1 MGDYD
6 QYGAAASA
14 DSKTGYSVDFKKA
27 SKGQNSM
34 YSGDSQNQWDAYG
47 RDQDF
52 HEKTSFDNTR
62 AKAYEAESYDEWDNN
77 DADKWGAQ
85 AWGSDKDVYGASSYG
100 AKASA
105 GKYGNS
111 YNSGH
116 GHGKGAQGKKW

>member
-1 MGDYD
+1 
-6 QYGAAASA
+6 
-14 DSKTGYSVDFKKA
+14 
-27 SKGQNSM
+27 M

-62 AKAYEAESYDEWDNN
+62 AKAY
-77 DADKWGAQ
+77 
-85 AWGSDKDVYGASSYG
+85 
-100 AKASA
+100 A

-116 GHGKGAQGKKW
+116 GHGKGAQGKKWQGASASDKQSAQGYDNDAWSKQAYGEDTDSRWGKSYDSVKARSYENQEYARWL